1 MNIGERLRLVRNKF
15 GLTQP
20 AAASKFNIPVGTLKQ
35 YEKGPSEPGAG
46 ALRGLAEGGI
56 NTNWLLTGEGDMLL
70 ADAPQRPEL
79 PVAAIDL
86 HEDFALVSL
95 YNVEASA
102 GHGAVVGEEQEI
114 SQLAF
119 RKKWLKNKN
128 LRQDKLALIKTRGD
142 SMEPTLS
149 DGDLLLVDTSI
160 EKIIDDAI
168 YVIQTDHQLVVKRL
182 QQSFDGSL
190 AVISDNPR
198 YNQQRLDPEQAIG
211 LKIAGRVCWC
221 CHEM

>member
-1 MNIGERLRLVRNKF
+1 MNGEGAYAFAKRAGFNESLIRKYLS
-15 GLTQP
+15 G
-20 AAASKFNIPVGTLKQ
+20 ASTPLIEKAGELAQALKVD
-35 YEKGPSEPGAG
+35 
-46 ALRGLAEGGI
+46 L
-56 NTNWLLTGEGDMLL
+56 NWLATGKGAMRPSSIQSQPFAPRTAPMP
-70 ADAPQRPEL
+70 ADES
-79 PVAAIDL
+79 VMDN
-86 HEDFALVSL
+86 FALVSL

-102 GHGAVVGEEQEI
+102 GHGAVVDEEQEI

-128 LRQDKLALIKTRGD
+128 LRQDKLALIKARGD

-168 YVIQTDHQLVVKRL
+168 YVIQTDHHLVVKRL
-182 QQSFDGSL
+182 QQSFDCSL
-190 AVISDNPR
+190 SIISDNPR
-198 YNQQRLDPEQAIG
+198 YNQQRLDPEQARG